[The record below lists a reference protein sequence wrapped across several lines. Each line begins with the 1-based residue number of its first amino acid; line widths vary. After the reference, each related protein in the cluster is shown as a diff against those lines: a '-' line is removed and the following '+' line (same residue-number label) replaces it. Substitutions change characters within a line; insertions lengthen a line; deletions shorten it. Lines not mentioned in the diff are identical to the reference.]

1 VGDIYDIISSVKLG
15 LLLHLYQPLTQE
27 SGVFNDIA
35 SSCYLPLLKLIKNQK
50 DFKVTLNVPLSL
62 LQQMEYY
69 GFSLWIDSLKELVD
83 AGKVEITGSAAYH
96 PLLTKIPVE
105 YAEKQIILNE
115 YGLGYY
121 LGRKTGFEGEPSVMI
136 RNLNGFFPPEMAI
149 DESVLNIL
157 DDLGYKW
164 VVVDESALAGNNCK
178 NTAVV
183 VKNRSIKVVVRDR
196 EVSNILSFKR
206 DGNIDDIAESI
217 KSPGDKIIA
226 LDGEAF
232 GHHNKEGIYLLE
244 ALIEA
249 VVKTGAEFVTIS
261 GLVNQLQV
269 SEIDKIR
276 ESSWGAVEKDIEQGN
291 PYPLWNAKDN
301 RLQNKLWNLMTGF
314 ISAYADNNDY
324 GGAEDYETM
333 PIWKI
338 EELEKIT
345 DPKLKTALKKD
356 LYLNQALSSD
366 QFWWVSNKEMP
377 DGKVLYDANMLKR
390 SLEMYKKVLS
400 MGGNE
405 AAAKQLEADINEIM
419 AEVGESDT
427 RIY

>member
-1 VGDIYDIISSVKLG
+1 
-15 LLLHLYQPLTQE
+15 
-27 SGVFNDIA
+27 
-35 SSCYLPLLKLIKNQK
+35 
-50 DFKVTLNVPLSL
+50 
-62 LQQMEYY
+62 
-69 GFSLWIDSLKELVD
+69 
-83 AGKVEITGSAAYH
+83 
-96 PLLTKIPVE
+96 
-105 YAEKQIILNE
+105 
-115 YGLGYY
+115 
-121 LGRKTGFEGEPSVMI
+121 
-136 RNLNGFFPPEMAI
+136 
-149 DESVLNIL
+149 
-157 DDLGYKW
+157 
-164 VVVDESALAGNNCK
+164 
-178 NTAVV
+178 
-183 VKNRSIKVVVRDR
+183 
-196 EVSNILSFKR
+196 
-206 DGNIDDIAESI
+206 
-217 KSPGDKIIA
+217 
-226 LDGEAF
+226 
-232 GHHNKEGIYLLE
+232 
-244 ALIEA
+244 
-249 VVKTGAEFVTIS
+249 
-261 GLVNQLQV
+261 
-269 SEIDKIR
+269 
-276 ESSWGAVEKDIEQGN
+276 
-291 PYPLWNAKDN
+291 
-301 RLQNKLWNLMTGF
+301 MTGF

>member
-1 VGDIYDIISSVKLG
+1 MGDIYDIISSVKLG

-164 VVVDESALAGNNCK
+164 VVVDESALAGDNYR
-178 NTAVV
+178 
-183 VKNRSIKVVVRDR
+183 NRVIALKDRNIKLVVRDR
-196 EVSNILSFKR
+196 EMSNIL
-206 DGNIDDIAESI
+206 
-217 KSPGDKIIA
+217 
-226 LDGEAF
+226 
-232 GHHNKEGIYLLE
+232 
-244 ALIEA
+244 
-249 VVKTGAEFVTIS
+249 
-261 GLVNQLQV
+261 
-269 SEIDKIR
+269 
-276 ESSWGAVEKDIEQGN
+276 
-291 PYPLWNAKDN
+291 
-301 RLQNKLWNLMTGF
+301 
-314 ISAYADNNDY
+314 
-324 GGAEDYETM
+324 
-333 PIWKI
+333 
-338 EELEKIT
+338 
-345 DPKLKTALKKD
+345 
-356 LYLNQALSSD
+356 
-366 QFWWVSNKEMP
+366 
-377 DGKVLYDANMLKR
+377 
-390 SLEMYKKVLS
+390 
-400 MGGNE
+400 
-405 AAAKQLEADINEIM
+405 
-419 AEVGESDT
+419 
-427 RIY
+427 